1 MSQECC
7 FKKVKIAIIAVII
20 LTVINHKMSMVKK
33 IRSGTG
39 EVAVTN
45 SQLHKRESFS
55 SGAQSPGKSH
65 CAGSGL

>member
-20 LTVINHKMSMVKK
+20 LTVINHKISMVKK

-39 EVAVTN
+39 EVAVTD
-45 SQLHKRESFS
+45 R
-55 SGAQSPGKSH
+55 KSVV
-65 CAGSGL
+65 